1 MGKIPNIGDD
11 FIGGE
16 ILKKQVYAL
25 VSTFPFP
32 FFIQGPLGTSLFLI
46 FLLPYLSWGEGG
58 VGREFQKTKC
68 EIFFQTWDAS
78 DT

>member
-58 VGREFQKTKC
+58 SRPRVSKNKM
-68 EIFFQTWDAS
+68 
-78 DT
+78 